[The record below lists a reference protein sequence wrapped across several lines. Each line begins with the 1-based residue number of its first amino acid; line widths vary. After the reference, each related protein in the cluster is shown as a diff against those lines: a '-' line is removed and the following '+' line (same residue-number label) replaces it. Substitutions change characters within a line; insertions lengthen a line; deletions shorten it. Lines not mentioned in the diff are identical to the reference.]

1 MNRFQTTILVNL
13 TYLNLVYGL
22 ADQFTVILSRQ
33 YRGVI
38 LLSNEVF
45 QHIQEFL
52 VGKINPD
59 FIIVFGSYATGT
71 THTESDIDI
80 AFFRTGE
87 SFTSYELFMFAQELA
102 DIIKIEVDLIDL
114 KEAST
119 VFATQIFSTG
129 TVIFSQNENL
139 RMELHMRT
147 YSMYARLNE
156 ERQPIIDKII
166 ETGSVYGE

>member
-1 MNRFQTTILVNL
+1 MHEALFQQT
-13 TYLNLVYGL
+13 
-22 ADQFTVILSRQ
+22 R
-33 YRGVI
+33 
-38 LLSNEVF
+38 
-45 QHIQEFL
+45 EFL
-52 VGKINPD
+52 IEKLNPN
-59 FIIVFGSYATGT
+59 FIIIFGSYTKGT
-71 THTESDIDI
+71 THSQSDLDI
-80 AFFRTGE
+80 AFYREDRTF
-87 SFTSYELFMFAQELA
+87 SAYELFMLAQQLA
-102 DIIKIEVDLIDL
+102 DIIGIEVDLVDL

-129 TVIFSQNENL
+129 KVIYSNNENL